1 MAAAVPYKMAAP
13 GGQRKRRCR
22 TKWRHPVGGA
32 EAAVPYKM
40 AAPWGGGNRPSRG
53 SGCAVQNGAARR
65 GSGATTSFVTSG
77 GGHGGAEGAA
87 AGHGLSPG
95 SSGFG
100 PLRDLP
106 DWSFVDGRPAPL
118 WKGQQRRLRENEELA
133 RRAVGLIGAL
143 DAAASRGRPTGVPA
157 PQLRPK
163 GSQRPPG
170 RSGTDQ

>member
-1 MAAAVPYKMAAP
+1 M
-13 GGQRKRRCR
+13 
-22 TKWRHPVGGA
+22 
-32 EAAVPYKM
+32 
-40 AAPWGGGNRPSRG
+40 
-53 SGCAVQNGAARR
+53 AARR
-65 GSGATTSFVTSG
+65 VLRLGERHVRNLRPLPRPPQRIGQWRV
-77 GGHGGAEGAA
+77 E
-87 AGHGLSPG
+87 HGLSPG